1 MNVTVNAI
9 PYDNDAGET
18 DNLCW
23 QLEFKFVST
32 DKSWTSEYIAV
43 DPGTCPLEKWRALA
57 TGKSDAGLTI
67 HAGPWGEDE
76 CDIAVEDSNDGKQFV
91 FSAAAGSVHSATRV
105 PFDLVATPLLAA
117 LEEAERY
124 GFRFE

>member
-9 PYDNDAGET
+9 PYDADANET
-18 DNLCW
+18 DNLGW
-23 QLEFKFVST
+23 QLEFKLESA
-32 DKSWTSEYIAV
+32 DKSFTSEYIVV
-43 DPGTCPLEKWRALA
+43 DPGTCSLEKWQALA

-76 CDIAVEDSNDGKQFV
+76 CELTVEDSDGGKRFV
-91 FSAAAGSVHSATRV
+91 FTATAGRVHSATRV
-105 PFDLVATPLLAA
+105 PFDLVAAPLLAA